1 MDFQAVIKAILN
13 KGDVES
19 QLADLVKDRD
29 VHINPTVG
37 TSGSTNTTLN
47 NQIKRQANAQAK
59 SYVQYSKSAI
69 QKQMKHASGTFY
81 TSGETSIDK
90 GLVKRAKD
98 QAKEMSNVTKQIAK
112 EEDAS
117 TDTAYQYANQ
127 ALKEQEKAK
136 NKALKNQAQADKK
149 YQAEQKKLNEKAAK
163 IESDI
168 QAKKF
173 ASKSGRYQKQFSG
186 YVDNNSKEYNAFG
199 SDVLDY
205 EKQRKEV
212 NRMYGNFKKNRTT
225 ENRDLL
231 IDAYAKLEQYDKNAT
246 NSLSL
251 LNSSP
256 NKVLKSDIEK
266 QVQKQHKEQEKQYD
280 NWFNQALKEQ
290 EQKDSY
296 VQNVSR
302 TLGNKSYDA
311 NLAAQQKKLSKYY
324 SGSEE
329 YKNANKSFEEY
340 KQNVKGLQELH
351 TQYQANPST
360 ANQDAI
366 IKQNEKVIQ
375 SYKKLNNEIKILD
388 ATQSKALNPGEGSI
402 QANKIR
408 TYMTNN
414 TKAAKEYGAALENL
428 AKQSENATT
437 KGEAQSLNQ
446 QFKQMQAEISAK
458 GLTGNSM
465 FSEVKRGFS
474 QISQF
479 VGTYGI
485 LQSGMNKAQEM
496 VQNTYDVDSA
506 MTNLQMATGV
516 SNDKAKDLMKTYSDM
531 GHQLKATGTDVAA
544 SSTEWMKQGQSVE
557 KSNKLA
563 ESSIKLSK
571 VGDLTSENATKYL
584 TSARK
589 GYGVTSAEDTL
600 KIVDKLSS
608 VDMASATDVGGLAEG
623 MSEVANTAKIAGISM
638 DKLLGYL
645 ATIGEVTQEGM
656 GSVGTGLNA
665 VFARMGNIK
674 LSRLKDYQNNGEDLS
689 NVETVLRGEGINLRD
704 KTDQFRNFGDV
715 LDEVAGNW
723 NNYSDVS
730 QRAIA
735 QSFAGTHH
743 MNEFITLMTNYGKAQ
758 EYEKV
763 SENSAGSTDKK
774 YKVYENSLEGRT
786 EDLKNSFQSISTTF
800 ADKNLLGG
808 GITLLSNVLNVVNKL
823 VSSFGLLQTAA
834 AGFAGIKLFK
844 NLG

>member
-81 TSGETSIDK
+81 SSGETNIDK
-90 GLVKRAKD
+90 GLISRQKK
-98 QAKEMSNVTKQIAK
+98 QAEEMASVITDIAK
-112 EEDAS
+112 NEGISDKDAKK
-117 TDTAYQYANQ
+117 YAKNVSKIQEKAQDQ
-127 ALKEQEKAK
+127 ALKEQEKNNAK
-136 NKALKNQAQADKK
+136 FQAKQKA
-149 YQAEQKKLNEKAAK
+149 LNEKAAK

-173 ASKSGRYQKQFSG
+173 ASKSSKYQKQFSG
-186 YVDNNSKEYNAFG
+186 YVDNNSKEYNEFG
-199 SDVLDY
+199 MNVIDY
-205 EKQRKEV
+205 DKQRKEL
-212 NRMYGNFKKNRTT
+212 NRMYGNFQKNRSA

-231 IDAYAKLEQYDKNAT
+231 IEAHAKLEQYDKNTAS
-246 NSLSL
+246 SLSL
-251 LNSSP
+251 LNASP
-256 NKVLKSDIEK
+256 NKVLQSDVQK
-266 QVQKQHKEQEKQYD
+266 QVEKQHKEQEKQYS

-290 EQKDSY
+290 EKKDSY
-296 VQNVSR
+296 VENVSR
-302 TLGNKSYDA
+302 NLGNKSYDA
-311 NLAAQQKKLSKYY
+311 NLAAQQNKLNSYY
-324 SGSEE
+324 AGTQE
-329 YKNANKSFEEY
+329 YKNASKSFKEY
-340 KQNVKGLQELH
+340 EKNVQDLQKLH
-351 TQYQANPST
+351 TQYQAKPTT

-366 IKQNEKVIQ
+366 IQQNEKVIQ
-375 SYKKLNNEIKILD
+375 SYEKLNNEMKILNS
-388 ATQSKALNPGEGSI
+388 TQTKALNPGEGSI

-408 TYMTNN
+408 TYLENN
-414 TKAAKEYGAALENL
+414 TKAAKDYGDVLEDI
-428 AKQSENATT
+428 AKKSESATT
-437 KGEAQSLNQ
+437 KGELQGANQDFKKIQS
-446 QFKQMQAEISAK
+446 EISAR

-506 MTNLQMATGV
+506 MTQLQMATGV
-516 SNDKAKDLMKTYSDM
+516 SNDKAKDLMKTYSNM

-589 GYGVTSAEDTL
+589 GYGITSAEDTL
-600 KIVDKLSS
+600 KIVDKMSS

-623 MSEVANTAKIAGISM
+623 MSEVATNANLAGKV
-638 DKLLGYL
+638 D
-645 ATIGEVTQEGM
+645 
-656 GSVGTGLNA
+656 
-665 VFARMGNIK
+665 ARPYGDIWAIFTN
-674 LSRLKDYQNNGEDLS
+674 SSYYPNRLKPEWA
-689 NVETVLRGEGINLRD
+689 I
-704 KTDQFRNFGDV
+704 
-715 LDEVAGNW
+715 VA
-723 NNYSDVS
+723 
-730 QRAIA
+730 
-735 QSFAGTHH
+735 
-743 MNEFITLMTNYGKAQ
+743 
-758 EYEKV
+758 
-763 SENSAGSTDKK
+763 
-774 YKVYENSLEGRT
+774 
-786 EDLKNSFQSISTTF
+786 
-800 ADKNLLGG
+800 
-808 GITLLSNVLNVVNKL
+808 
-823 VSSFGLLQTAA
+823 
-834 AGFAGIKLFK
+834 
-844 NLG
+844 